1 MKLCIKTR
9 IAMIVVTLALA
20 GVAGLAQAETRFAV
34 QDAAGT
40 TDKMVVT
47 DSGAI
52 GIGTSNPVG
61 AVHFNGSSY
70 TSTQFVGQWYGN
82 PVDPLNGGAG
92 FLGFHN
98 NAGGALPVKGD
109 RLGYFMFGSI
119 NGSARLIGAGLNVR
133 AEENWTPTAYPAY
146 IAFETT
152 ATTGRLERM
161 KVMGST
167 GFVGIGL
174 GSGVP
179 TQRLEVNGGIKLNT
193 AAVRPECTVSARGTF
208 WVVKGA
214 VGVADKLSIC
224 LKGDGA
230 STENYAW
237 KDL

>member
-1 MKLCIKTR
+1 MKKLVKKSVALLVGTL
-9 IAMIVVTLALA
+9 TLAAVA
-20 GVAGLAQAETRFAV
+20 GVAQAETRFAV

-47 DSGAI
+47 DTGAI
-52 GIGTSNPVG
+52 GIGTSSPVG
-61 AVHFNGSSY
+61 AIHFNGNTY

-109 RLGYFMFGSI
+109 RLGYFMFGSL
-119 NGSARLIGAGLNVR
+119 NGSARLVGAGLNVR
-133 AEENWTPTAYPAY
+133 AEENWTPTVFPAY
-146 IAFETT
+146 MAFETT
-152 ATTGRLERM
+152 ATNGRLERM
-161 KVMGST
+161 KIMGST
-167 GFVGIGL
+167 GFVGIGI
-174 GSGVP
+174 GSAVP
-179 TQRLEVNGGIKLNT
+179 TQRLEVNGGVKLIT
-193 AAVRPECTVSARGTF
+193 SAARPTCNASARGTF
-208 WVVKGA
+208 WVVRGG
-214 VGVADKLSIC
+214 VGTADTVSVC